1 MKSKK
6 KETKIR
12 KVNKPYCM
20 SLVAESVLDEKE
32 KRLLALIKGDKPLNK
47 EEEILQQQ
55 IIALKNTGYAIDI
68 EISVS

>member
-1 MKSKK
+1 
-6 KETKIR
+6 
-12 KVNKPYCM
+12 M

>member
-6 KETKIR
+6 KETKFR
-12 KVNKPYCM
+12 KVNKPYFM

-47 EEEILQQQ
+47 EEEIMQQQ
-55 IIALKNTGYAIDI
+55 IIALKNSGYAIDI
-68 EISVS
+68 PNSV

>member
-12 KVNKPYCM
+12 KVNKPYFM